1 MGASS
6 RPSRSGAG
14 SLGRGRSAALS
25 AVGASSRP
33 SRSGAGSRAGG
44 EALPT
49 PPQAQAPVLREAE
62 QVAPGRGRSPAHT
75 AAGASSRP
83 SRSGAGSSGRGRSAA
98 RNGRP

>member
-1 MGASS
+1 MAKPCPQRHRRKLPSFAERSREPGRGRSAALSAAGASS

-14 SLGRGRSAALS
+14 SSGRGRSAALS
-25 AVGASSRP
+25 
-33 SRSGAGSRAGG
+33 
-44 EALPT
+44 
-49 PPQAQAPVLREAE
+49 
-62 QVAPGRGRSPAHT
+62 